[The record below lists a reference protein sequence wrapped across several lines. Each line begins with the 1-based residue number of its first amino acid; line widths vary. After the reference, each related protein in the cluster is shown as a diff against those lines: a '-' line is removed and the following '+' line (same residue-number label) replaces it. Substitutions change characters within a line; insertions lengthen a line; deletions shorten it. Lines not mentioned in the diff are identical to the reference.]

1 MKTKILGGLFIAAT
15 AMSLVSCS
23 DFLDTTPTDSASDK
37 VIWSKYEYAQLQA
50 NYLYSDVN
58 SINVSATVQV
68 AQ

>member
-1 MKTKILGGLFIAAT
+1 MNTKIFGSLFIAAT

-58 SINVSATVQV
+58 SINGFGDGTG
-68 AQ
+68 